1 MQKNQLLLNDTD
13 KQIPMDYI
21 SQTSMNNGNNQ
32 HQVEHHLQDIN
43 PFNSATLSYVY
54 KPHPNAFH
62 CEPKTHLK
70 PIYEMKGW

>member
-1 MQKNQLLLNDTD
+1 
-13 KQIPMDYI
+13 
-21 SQTSMNNGNNQ
+21 MNNGNNQ

-43 PFNSATLSYVY
+43 PFNSATLSCVY

-70 PIYEMKGW
+70 PIYEMKG